1 MDAASRGRGS
11 EGRVWGVHGVA
22 GCRRPYPLTL
32 IPLLLCSDSRILQF
46 SLPLLFPLLFTPCP
60 SLLYFPKLFF
70 LPSCILPSYT
80 LPSFLQFPLL
90 LFSFHPPLSP
100 PLLPSLSDSWW
111 SKNKA
116 GAPPAPRANYPF
128 CQHSNPPGQW
138 TRRARLPAFDQS
150 QSSVQNLDQSQLAEI
165 AAAPSRSLG
174 A

>member
-1 MDAASRGRGS
+1 MLFDVSGHRIEWPLINRQVMEFIGCCIQGGVEGFRG
-11 EGRVWGVHGVA
+11 EGLGGTWG
-22 GCRRPYPLTL
+22 RRIQET
-32 IPLLLCSDSRILQF
+32 
-46 SLPLLFPLLFTPCP
+46 
-60 SLLYFPKLFF
+60 
-70 LPSCILPSYT
+70 LPSYIDSSPPMFGFSHST
-80 LPSFLQFPLL
+80 IFTSFTVSSLVYPLPFPPST
-90 LFSFHPPLSP
+90 FPLSP

-150 QSSVQNLDQSQLAEI
+150 QSSVRNLDQSQLAEI

>member
-1 MDAASRGRGS
+1 MLFDVSGHRIEWPLINRQVMEFIGCCIQGGWRGS

-22 GCRRPYPLTL
+22 GSRRPYPLTL

-60 SLLYFPKLFF
+60 S
-70 LPSCILPSYT
+70 T
-80 LPSFLQFPLL
+80 LPPFLSL
-90 LFSFHPPLSP
+90 
-100 PLLPSLSDSWW
+100 LLPSLSDSWW

-150 QSSVQNLDQSQLAEI
+150 ESSVQNLDQSQLAEI